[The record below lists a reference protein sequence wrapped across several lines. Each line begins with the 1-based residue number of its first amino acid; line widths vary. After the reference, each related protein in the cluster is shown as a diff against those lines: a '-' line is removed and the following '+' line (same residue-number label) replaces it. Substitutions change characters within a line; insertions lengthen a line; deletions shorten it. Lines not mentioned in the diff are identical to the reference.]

1 MNHVTIY
8 RQHPADSF
16 FRKEVHYMPKLS
28 RQERVKAER
37 EKKREERLTIFR
49 YATDLF
55 RLVDTLY
62 RFFRMML

>member
-1 MNHVTIY
+1 MLK
-8 RQHPADSF
+8 Q
-16 FRKEVHYMPKLS
+16 S

-37 EKKREERLTIFR
+37 KKKREEGLTIFR

-55 RLVDTLY
+55 RFIDTMY

>member
-1 MNHVTIY
+1 
-8 RQHPADSF
+8 
-16 FRKEVHYMPKLS
+16 MPKLS

-37 EKKREERLTIFR
+37 EEKRKERLTIFR

-55 RLVDTLY
+55 RFVDTLY